1 MMTARMCVVR
11 PEFNSDAV
19 THSHMMCTIL
29 ILVSSINFGHQLL
42 SFSSPAVLAVKES
55 SDVIRCH
62 QEDVYA
68 WLV

>member
-42 SFSSPAVLAVKES
+42 SFSSPAVLSKSHQMS
-55 SDVIRCH
+55 SGVIRRMCT
-62 QEDVYA
+62 
-68 WLV
+68 LC